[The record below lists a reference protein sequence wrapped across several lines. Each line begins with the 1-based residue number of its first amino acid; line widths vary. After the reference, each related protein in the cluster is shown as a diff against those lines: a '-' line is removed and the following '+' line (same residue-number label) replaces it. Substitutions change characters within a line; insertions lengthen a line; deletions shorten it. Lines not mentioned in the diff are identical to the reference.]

1 MKPQKIFIIRH
12 GQSEGNVDKTI
23 YHKKPDYALNLTN
36 IGIQQAQWAGTEL
49 KHIIGNETLG
59 VYYSP
64 FFRTIQTLNNISKTL
79 NADGINRIA
88 FAREEPRIR
97 EQEWHG
103 RIPIDY
109 DANYSELLEAER
121 DQHGTFFY
129 RFDGGESCA
138 DVYDRVS
145 DFLNTLHRDF
155 EKNTYP
161 NNILLVAHGMSMRV
175 FMMRWFHKTVSEFET
190 WANPH
195 NCEIYTMRLNSND
208 NYDFDF
214 TTIRT
219 DPVIHP
225 YQCKLELTNA
235 KI

>member
-1 MKPQKIFIIRH
+1 MKPNRIFIIRH
-12 GQSEGNVDKTI
+12 AQSEGNVDKTI
-23 YHKKPDYALNLTN
+23 YLKKPDYALNLTDV
-36 IGIQQAQWAGTEL
+36 GIEQAKEAG
-49 KHIIGNETLG
+49 KQIKKIIGSDTLG

-79 NADGINRIA
+79 NDDGLNRIV

-109 DANYSELLEAER
+109 DENYSELLEAER

-145 DFLNTLHRDF
+145 DFMNTLHRDF
-155 EKNTYP
+155 NNIDYYP
-161 NNILLVAHGMSMRV
+161 NNVLLVAHGMSMRV
-175 FMMRWFHKTVSEFET
+175 FMMRWFHKTVAEFET

-195 NCEIYTMRLNSND
+195 NCEMFVLNRNNRN
-208 NYDFDF
+208 NYNFDFDS
-214 TTIRT
+214 IRKH
-219 DPVIHP
+219 DVIHP
-225 YQCKLELTNA
+225 YQCKLELT
-235 KI
+235 

>member
-12 GQSEGNVDKTI
+12 GESEGNVDKNI
-23 YHKKPDYALNLTN
+23 YLKKPDYALNLTST
-36 IGIQQAQWAGTEL
+36 GIEQARGAGGVL
-49 KHIIGNETLG
+49 KNLIGNDSIG

-79 NADGINRIA
+79 NDDGINRIA
-88 FAREEPRIR
+88 FTREEPRIR

-109 DANYSELLEAER
+109 NENYSEALEAER

-138 DVYDRVS
+138 DVYDRTS

-155 EKNTYP
+155 EKQNYP
-161 NNILLVAHGMSMRV
+161 NNILLVTHGMAMRV
-175 FMMRWFHKTVSEFET
+175 FMMRWFHKTVAEFET

-195 NCEIYTMRLNSND
+195 NCEIFTMNRNDED
-208 NYDFDF
+208 NYNFDF
-214 TTIRT
+214 SKIRK
-219 DPVIHP
+219 DAVIHP
-225 YQCKLELTNA
+225 YQCKLE
-235 KI
+235 IY

>member
-1 MKPQKIFIIRH
+1 MKPTRIFIIRH

-23 YHKKPDYALNLTN
+23 YLKKPDYALNLTD
-36 IGIQQAQWAGTEL
+36 IGVEQAKWAGTQL
-49 KHIIGNETLG
+49 KHVIGNESLG

-79 NADGINRIA
+79 NNDGINRIA

-109 DANYSELLEAER
+109 NKNHSELLEAER

-129 RFDGGESCA
+129 RFAGGESCA

-155 EKNTYP
+155 QKQDYP
-161 NNILLVAHGMSMRV
+161 KNILLVAHGMSMRV

-190 WANPH
+190 WSNPN
-195 NCEIYTMRLNSND
+195 NCEIFTLNKNID
-208 NYDFDF
+208 TENYNFDF
-214 TTIRT
+214 STIRV
-219 DPVIHP
+219 DPVVHP
-225 YQCKLELTNA
+225 YQCKLELS
-235 KI
+235 